1 VLFPNPVRTNGPV
14 SLVLPAYSGK
24 ATVTVQIVTTAFRL
38 VNQKSFSNQT
48 GASLI
53 ALPITDKKGTPLAD
67 GLYYVIVQSPAGRL
81 IEKLLV
87 LR

>member
-1 VLFPNPVRTNGPV
+1 VRTSGPV
-14 SLVLPAYSGK
+14 SLVLPGYSGR

-38 VNQKSFSNQT
+38 VNQKSFANQA
-48 GASLI
+48 GGSLI
-53 ALPITDKKGTPLAD
+53 SLPVTDKKGTPLAN
-67 GLYYVIVQSPAGRL
+67 GLYYLIVQSPAGRL